1 LKKSAKKNH
10 KNYPLSTNH
19 YPLNKNGVNDM
30 QKTCLFGE
38 ESVYRIPSLV
48 NTGKELVA
56 VCNRETND
64 NDYGYMELVCRR
76 SEDGGKTWSEVQLI
90 ACPPAREISKDY
102 NNSKTAFFIDP
113 VMCVAQNGDIVLL
126 ATFFPECKGI
136 MDKKYLEKK
145 AAFSGF
151 DSKIYPVVYD
161 RDGNYYIVL
170 DNGKIIDSKKA
181 KTPYR
186 IEGLGELY
194 KGEEYVGNIYL
205 NGAMGKSDSDMAT
218 TFGAPL
224 KAPKRSYVYLFKS
237 SDGGK
242 TWSEGKDITRD
253 IYFDDDGYFLGIAP
267 GSALVTKKGRI
278 IVPLYTLKNTV
289 CIYSDDNGETW
300 QRNRRLPYTE
310 NIDEW
315 TAVESED
322 EIIFAFGRAKKF
334 GKTPVSASGD
344 NGITWI
350 KEKKAAFK
358 APKCQKNAISV
369 GNRIFVSHPSGKK
382 RENGVISVGEF
393 IYDKYGNIKKIKW
406 QKEDIKINE
415 GFFAYSCLTKLD
427 DNTLGILY
435 EDAPS
440 AHIVFETIEI

>member
-1 LKKSAKKNH
+1 MSSK
-10 KNYPLSTNH
+10 
-19 YPLNKNGVNDM
+19 
-30 QKTCLFGE
+30 QCLFGE

-90 ACPPAREISKDY
+90 ACPPAREISKDH

-113 VMCVAQNGDIVLL
+113 VMSVAQNGDIVLL

-151 DSKIYPVVYD
+151 DSKIYPVIYD

-170 DNGKIIDSKKA
+170 DNGKILDSKKA

-194 KGEEYVGNIYL
+194 KDNEYIGNIYL
-205 NGAMGKSDSDMAT
+205 NGAMGKSDNEMKT

-224 KAPKRSYVYLFKS
+224 KAPKRSYVFLFKS

-242 TWSEGKDITRD
+242 TWTDGKDITRD

-300 QRNRRLPYTE
+300 QRNKRIPYTE
-310 NIDEW
+310 NVDEW
-315 TAVESED
+315 TAIEAPNGDIYS
-322 EIIFAFGRAKKF
+322 FGRASRF
-334 GKTPVSASGD
+334 GKTPVSISKD
-344 NGITWI
+344 RGITWI
-350 KEKKAAFK
+350 KDKKADFK
-358 APKCQKNAISV
+358 APKCQKNALVID
-369 GNRIFVSHPSGKK
+369 NRVYVSHPSLKE
-382 RENGVISVGEF
+382 RANGVISVGEF
-393 IYDKYGNIKKIKW
+393 DFDKKGNLKGIKW
-406 QKEDIKINE
+406 NKESIKINE
-415 GFFAYSCLTKLD
+415 DFFAYSCLAKLD

-435 EDAPS
+435 EDKPS
-440 AHIVFETIEI
+440 AHIVFEKISI